1 MSVPVLRVIGVGND
15 LRGDDGVGP
24 ETVRRLRARAVPGIE
39 ATVCAAD
46 PAALIE
52 AWAGAARAVV
62 VDAMA
67 GGGRPGARARFDA
80 VAAPLPVPA
89 FRGSTHGLGVAEAVE
104 LARALS
110 RLPASLIVIGVEG
123 ARWDAGAPLGPE
135 ADEAVDRV
143 VDDLV
148 KEAPEFD

>member
-1 MSVPVLRVIGVGND
+1 MLRVIGVGND
-15 LRGDDGVGP
+15 LRGDDAIGP
-24 ETVRRLRARAVPGIE
+24 EAVRRLRARAVPGIE

-67 GGGRPGARARFDA
+67 GGGRPGAVVRFDA
-80 VAAPLPVPA
+80 AAAPLPVA
-89 FRGSTHGLGVAEAVE
+89 SFRGSTHGLGVAEAVE
-104 LARALS
+104 LARALG
-110 RLPASLIVIGVEG
+110 RLPGSLTVIGVEG
-123 ARWDAGAPLGPE
+123 ARWEPGAPLGPE

-148 KEAPEFD
+148 REASQG